1 MTPVL
6 KRGVR
11 IIGIDDGPFDR
22 HRRGPGVIF
31 NRVAEMR
38 LSRYCLCEPGSGGTR
53 PYRQKGDNM
62 ARRLIV
68 VIFAAAC
75 ASLAA
80 GCVEK
85 PTEQELDQMCRHLE
99 ELRGE
104 VDTTPIDQIVGDLEK
119 QFNARLEKLQ
129 TETDVALKA
138 VDAELAEKLKT
149 AATDDDKEKLN
160 AEYAPKKDQAAK
172 DTDAAMQALSTE
184 RKDAIAK
191 AKSEAEAGKAK
202 LEENVKKCKSD
213 KISSDVSRET
223 AKCRIEAKTV
233 DDFWNKCM

>member
-1 MTPVL
+1 
-6 KRGVR
+6 
-11 IIGIDDGPFDR
+11 
-22 HRRGPGVIF
+22 
-31 NRVAEMR
+31 
-38 LSRYCLCEPGSGGTR
+38 
-53 PYRQKGDNM
+53 M
-62 ARRLIV
+62 ARRLTV
-68 VIFAAAC
+68 VVFIAAC

-80 GCVEK
+80 GCLEK
-85 PTEQELDQMCRHLE
+85 PTDQELDQMCRHLE

-104 VDTTPIDQIVGDLEK
+104 VDTTPVDEIIGDLEK
-119 QFNARLEKLQ
+119 QFTARLEKLQ
-129 TETDVALKA
+129 SETDAALKA

-149 AATDDDKEKLN
+149 AATDDDKAKLN

-202 LEENVKKCKSD
+202 LEENVKKCKVD
-213 KISSDVSRET
+213 KISSDISKET
-223 AKCRIEAKTV
+223 AKCRMDAKSV